1 MSGEQ
6 RTWKGVRPRRNL
18 ICLYA
23 IPYLRHRDIS
33 HVSTSNKVMLLQ
45 QAAAPPRSKMSR
57 CSVSRTTAPS
67 HLPRCVGTSSVSS
80 WKSTMPGYPSIS
92 KQAAKP
98 SDKCFRINKPD
109 SAGDQLNWHV
119 QIPFVSWTSV
129 QVYGSGSGEVR
140 RSHLILTDAPDN
152 SFDSQPLQTKAQHK
166 APDFWKDVPREV
178 GKRYLGRQPGC
189 AFGHL
194 TGSAAGCVPYRDLN

>member
-1 MSGEQ
+1 
-6 RTWKGVRPRRNL
+6 
-18 ICLYA
+18 
-23 IPYLRHRDIS
+23 
-33 HVSTSNKVMLLQ
+33 
-45 QAAAPPRSKMSR
+45 MSR
-57 CSVSRTTAPS
+57 CSVSRRKFSHPS
-67 HLPRCVGTSSVSS
+67 AEMRWHVLRVFLEINDAWV
-80 WKSTMPGYPSIS
+80 S
-92 KQAAKP
+92 KQAATP
-98 SDKCFRINKPD
+98 SDKCFRTNKPD

-152 SFDSQPLQTKAQHK
+152 SFGSQSLQTKAQHK

-194 TGSAAGCVPYRDLN
+194 TGSAAGCVPYRDLD